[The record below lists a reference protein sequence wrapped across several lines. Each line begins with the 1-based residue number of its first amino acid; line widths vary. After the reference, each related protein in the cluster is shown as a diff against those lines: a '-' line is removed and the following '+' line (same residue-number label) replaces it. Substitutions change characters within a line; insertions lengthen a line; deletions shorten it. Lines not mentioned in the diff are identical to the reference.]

1 MFSFSNRQP
10 KLTFR
15 SLLPNYLKDLHG
27 CYSSWI
33 YHYYFEGLNKT
44 AHTILGLPVYP
55 YNRMVDTSICCLYF
69 VSSFEPLDFGILS
82 WDWQTSKIH
91 PGESPPA
98 EIYTLTRSLE
108 VRSRWKLGSA
118 VDLNGIMM
126 INGYEFPWFIL
137 VGLMLLRM
145 QDNLG
150 VWWAHSIY
158 IPATGKLFEMGCN
171 INRICNLARN
181 YFHSA
186 ETLRDP
192 EVLLA
197 LLWAQIYWR
206 QWNVGLVNLVKQP
219 LLFDV
224 ICPWYIDCIA
234 CIQKKSPLNVH
245 MFFLFNS
252 IKSPWNP
259 FRQVTKDRFVVL
271 GIGAFCPGYYPIF
284 PRASWGK
291 TNEISVITP
300 TVWWISH
307 GFTIYNVI
315 YIYIFVQWIYNGL

>member
-126 INGYEFPWFIL
+126 INGYEFRDLFWLGWCCFVCRIIL
-137 VGLMLLRM
+137 EYGGLTAFTSLR
-145 QDNLG
+145 LG
-150 VWWAHSIY
+150 NFLRWA
-158 IPATGKLFEMGCN
+158 ATSTGFATSLETTFTAQKPC
-171 INRICNLARN
+171 
-181 YFHSA
+181 
-186 ETLRDP
+186 ETLRFCWHFCERRFTDAS
-192 EVLLA
+192 EMLA
-197 LLWAQIYWR
+197 WWTWWSNHCYLM
-206 QWNVGLVNLVKQP
+206 
-219 LLFDV
+219 LFV
-224 ICPWYIDCIA
+224 
-234 CIQKKSPLNVH
+234 
-245 MFFLFNS
+245 
-252 IKSPWNP
+252 
-259 FRQVTKDRFVVL
+259 
-271 GIGAFCPGYYPIF
+271 PG
-284 PRASWGK
+284 
-291 TNEISVITP
+291 T
-300 TVWWISH
+300 
-307 GFTIYNVI
+307 
-315 YIYIFVQWIYNGL
+315 